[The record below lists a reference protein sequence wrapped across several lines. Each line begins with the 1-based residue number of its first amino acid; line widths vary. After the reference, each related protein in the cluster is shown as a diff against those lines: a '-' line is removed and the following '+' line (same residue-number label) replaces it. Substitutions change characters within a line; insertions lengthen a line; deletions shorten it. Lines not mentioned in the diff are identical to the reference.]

1 MAVRSL
7 LTKLRAIEKMKMLV
21 LMLSQLD
28 EISSTHKLVSLVS
41 AEFSS
46 QHSSFIK
53 LWAKLDGSFEWPQLN
68 ANQIGSLSL
77 GAVNKSVIHSVAEN
91 QA

>member
-1 MAVRSL
+1 
-7 LTKLRAIEKMKMLV
+7 MLV
-21 LMLSQLD
+21 LMLSQFGKVRF
-28 EISSTHKLVSLVS
+28 THKFVSLVS

-46 QHSSFIK
+46 EHSSFIK
-53 LWAKLDGSFEWPQLN
+53 LCAKPDGSFEYPQLN